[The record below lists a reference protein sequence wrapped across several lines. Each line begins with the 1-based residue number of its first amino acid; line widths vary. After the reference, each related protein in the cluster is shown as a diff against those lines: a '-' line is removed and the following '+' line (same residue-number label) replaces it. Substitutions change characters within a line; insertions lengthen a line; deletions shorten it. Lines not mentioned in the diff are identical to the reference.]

1 MKHILVIVESPAKAR
16 TIGRILGKDYEVMAS
31 IGHVRDLP
39 KKEFGV
45 DIENDFAPKYVA
57 VNTKKVIP
65 ELKKAASKADV
76 VYLAPDPDREG
87 EAIAWHLKEVLKL
100 PEEKIRRVTFHE
112 ITPKAIREAFETPGV
127 INMNKVNAQQARR
140 ILDRLVG
147 YKISPILWKKITKG
161 LSAGRVQSV
170 ALRFIVEREKEIEAF
185 VAEEFWRI
193 TAKFDTKPPFDALLE
208 HRYLKPAQDCPKC
221 GKPLKSRGGK
231 VKVVICPACKTS
243 YRVLSEEM
251 WQENVHIA
259 SEAAAKEI
267 LSHVSGSF
275 TVSAC
280 SVVERR
286 SSPVTPFIT
295 SLLQQAASN
304 ELGYSATKTMK
315 CAQGLYEG
323 VELDGETV
331 GLITYMRTDSFT
343 VASSA
348 IEEVR
353 EFISKDAG
361 AEYVPAKPHFFA
373 SRKGAQ
379 EAHEAIRPTSV
390 MRTPD
395 SLKSYLS
402 DEQYKLYDLIWRR
415 FVASQTA
422 QARYHDQKAELRDGE
437 YSFMARGRITVFN
450 GSERYWPM
458 RPLPSL
464 PELKEGMAIKSSDI
478 KTGQFFTQPPARYS
492 EATLVK
498 TLEKEGI
505 GRPSTYATIIST
517 LSLRGYVEKK
527 DRRFYPTELGRL
539 VEERLV
545 AHFPHIM
552 DVGFTAQMETA
563 LDEVEE
569 KNRNWHDLLK
579 EFWKDLEPTLAKALA
594 EMEKSKGEE
603 YPEAKCPVCGGPM
616 VIRLS
621 RRGKF
626 LGCKNFPKCKGT
638 APFPGTEEAER
649 PRYKAEPIGEKCPR
663 CGKEL
668 VRRMSRKGPFIGCL
682 GFPKCRFTK
691 NIDEREKPG
700 PDAERGASDVGK
712 EDDAPV

>member
-1 MKHILVIVESPAKAR
+1 MKHNLVIVESPAKAR

-39 KKEFGV
+39 KKDFGV

-65 ELKKAASKADV
+65 QLKKAASKADI

-87 EAIAWHLKEVLKL
+87 EAIAWHLKEALKL
-100 PEEKIRRVTFHE
+100 PEKKIRRVTFHE
-112 ITPKAIREAFETPGV
+112 ITPKAIRDAFQNPGV

-185 VAEEFWRI
+185 VPEEFWRI
-193 TAKFDTKPPFDALLE
+193 TAKFDTRPPFDALLE
-208 HRYLKPAQDCPKC
+208 HRYLKPLQNCPKC

-231 VKVVICPACKTS
+231 VKIVACPDCKIS
-243 YRVLSEEM
+243 YRILSEDL
-251 WQENVHIA
+251 WAENVHIT
-259 SEAAAKEI
+259 SEAAAKDI
-267 LSHVSGSF
+267 LSRLTGTF
-275 TVSAC
+275 MVSAF
-280 SVVERR
+280 SVAERR

-304 ELGYSATKTMK
+304 ELGYSAAKTMRF
-315 CAQGLYEG
+315 AQQLYEG

-331 GLITYMRTDSFT
+331 GLITYMRTDSFS

-348 IEEVR
+348 IDEVR
-353 EFISKDAG
+353 EFIGKDAG
-361 AEYVPAKPHFFA
+361 PDYVPPKPNVFA

-395 SLKSYLS
+395 SLKPFLT
-402 DEQYKLYDLIWRR
+402 DEQYKLYDLVWRR

-437 YSFMARGRITVFN
+437 FGFMARGRITVFS

-464 PELKEGMAIKSSDI
+464 PELKEGTEIRSSEIKPAPFS
-478 KTGQFFTQPPARYS
+478 TQPPPRYS

-539 VEERLV
+539 VEDRLLT
-545 AHFPHIM
+545 HFPHIM

-569 KNRNWHDLLK
+569 KNRNWVDLLR

-603 YPEAKCPVCGGPM
+603 HPDAKCPVCGGPM
-616 VIRLS
+616 LIRLS

-638 APFPGTEEAER
+638 APLPGTQDAER
-649 PRYKAEPIGEKCPR
+649 PRIKAVPIGEKCPT
-663 CGKEL
+663 CGKDL
-668 VRRMSRKGPFIGCL
+668 VRRMSRRGPFIGCL
-682 GFPKCRFTK
+682 GFPKCRFTR
-691 NIDEREKPG
+691 NITEAENPG
-700 PDAERGASDVGK
+700 PAAEKDASDTGN